1 MHICIVLSFLGFNPV
16 VLGDIIYFCSSS
28 QEWEEGFGPC
38 EKGATGSSTKFFC
51 SRHTRDPPVFLV
63 SDNKGARESLKSE
76 DIWRP

>member
-16 VLGDIIYFCSSS
+16 VLGHICFCGSS
-28 QEWEEGFGPC
+28 QEWEEGFGTC

-51 SRHTRDPPVFLV
+51 SRHTIDPPVFLV
-63 SDNKGARESLKSE
+63 SDNKGARESLKFE